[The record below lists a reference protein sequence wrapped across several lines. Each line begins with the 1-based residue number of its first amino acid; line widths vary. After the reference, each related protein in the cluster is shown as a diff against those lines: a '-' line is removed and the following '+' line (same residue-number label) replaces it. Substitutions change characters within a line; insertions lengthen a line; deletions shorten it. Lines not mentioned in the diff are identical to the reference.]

1 MLLTE
6 KLRCRIGEG
15 GGMFHREN
23 LKRRSPKKQGITRIN
38 KNKLK
43 SSTPSFV
50 NSNNSFGGPRGRF
63 ADSDRT
69 FRNGNSGGVIASNA
83 TSKNNPMLTNRLQAM
98 DHPFGKSSPKVFRS

>member
-15 GGMFHREN
+15 GGMFQREN

-43 SSTPSFV
+43 SSSPT
-50 NSNNSFGGPRGRF
+50 FGGSRGRF
-63 ADSDRT
+63 ADNDRT